1 MALLV
6 TRSTRLRPHGIP
18 RARRRHHTVLWAI
31 AAGAG
36 NHRPDGPPTHHALT
50 INRTTQVGPIKPR
63 ERASKGDIM
72 REFKVNPEFTITD
85 EQSLRSLFQATHTL
99 AVQKMQGSLDKH
111 AQAFIRRSP
120 FLCIGTQNLDGKADV
135 SPRGDPAGFV
145 RILDQ
150 HTLAIPDRPG
160 NNRLDSLVNILANP
174 SVGLLFI
181 IPGFDD
187 TLRVN
192 GQASLVNDP
201 EILESMSVK
210 DRIPKLAIVVKVS
223 EVFLHCAKA
232 FRRSQLW
239 NPDHF
244 QDRGEMPS
252 LSKIILDQT
261 TGAPSDD
268 DEMRKI
274 DDELEDEYKKTL
286 Y

>member
-1 MALLV
+1 M
-6 TRSTRLRPHGIP
+6 
-18 RARRRHHTVLWAI
+18 
-31 AAGAG
+31 
-36 NHRPDGPPTHHALT
+36 
-50 INRTTQVGPIKPR
+50 K
-63 ERASKGDIM
+63 
-72 REFKVNPEFTITD
+72 EFKVNPEFAITD
-85 EQSLRSLFQATHTL
+85 EQSLRSLFHATHTL
-99 AVQKMQGSLDKH
+99 AIQKTQDSLDKH

-120 FLCIGTQNLDGKADV
+120 FICIGTQNLDGKADV
-135 SPRGDPAGFV
+135 SPRGDPVGFV
-145 RILDQ
+145 KILDQ
-150 HTLAIPDRPG
+150 HNLAIPDRPG

-201 EILESMSVK
+201 EILESMSVN
-210 DRIPKLAIVVKVS
+210 DRIPKLAIAVKVN

-239 NPDHF
+239 NPDRF
-244 QDRGEMPS
+244 QDRDEMPS

-268 DEMRKI
+268 DVMRKI
-274 DDELEDEYKKTL
+274 DDELEEEYKKTL

>member
-1 MALLV
+1 MVEINRSHSGSIDRTEKRVAEGRNEGIQGQSGIRHNRRAV
-6 TRSTRLRPHGIP
+6 SSKSVSGDTCSGRFTRS
-18 RARRRHHTVLWAI
+18 RA
-31 AAGAG
+31 
-36 NHRPDGPPTHHALT
+36 
-50 INRTTQVGPIKPR
+50 
-63 ERASKGDIM
+63 
-72 REFKVNPEFTITD
+72 
-85 EQSLRSLFQATHTL
+85 
-99 AVQKMQGSLDKH
+99 SLDKH

-135 SPRGDPAGFV
+135 SPRGDPVGFV
-145 RILDQ
+145 KILDQ

-160 NNRLDSLVNILANP
+160 NNRLDTLVNILANP

-201 EILESMSVK
+201 EILESMSIN

-223 EVFLHCAKA
+223 EVFMHCAKA

-244 QDRGEMPS
+244 QDRDEMPS

-274 DDELEDEYKKTL
+274 DDELEDDYKKTL